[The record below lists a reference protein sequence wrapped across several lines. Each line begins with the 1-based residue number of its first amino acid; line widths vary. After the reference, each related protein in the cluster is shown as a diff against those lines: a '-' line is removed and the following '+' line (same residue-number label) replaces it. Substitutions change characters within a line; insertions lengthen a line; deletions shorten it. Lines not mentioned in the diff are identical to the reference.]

1 MKYNYIESSDGVIN
15 EGYIGQINHKFKQ
28 NANQKFKKHIS
39 ETKWST
45 SESQYTESSSG
56 PIEKSPVVHL
66 GYPRNTRNDKINVSQ
81 WTSNVLGYTIV
92 FGFRYGASIFH

>member
-45 SESQYTESSSG
+45 SESKYTESSSG
-56 PIEKSPVVHL
+56 PGEILPVVHL
-66 GYPRNTRNDKINVSQ
+66 EQPRKTKRDTFNVQQ
-81 WTSNVLGYTIV
+81 WT
-92 FGFRYGASIFH
+92 

>member
-45 SESQYTESSSG
+45 SESKYTESSSG
-56 PIEKSPVVHL
+56 PGEKLPDATKSM
-66 GYPRNTRNDKINVSQ
+66 
-81 WTSNVLGYTIV
+81 
-92 FGFRYGASIFH
+92 FHNELQMY

>member
-39 ETKWST
+39 ETK
-45 SESQYTESSSG
+45 
-56 PIEKSPVVHL
+56 
-66 GYPRNTRNDKINVSQ
+66 
-81 WTSNVLGYTIV
+81 
-92 FGFRYGASIFH
+92 

>member
-39 ETKWST
+39 ET
-45 SESQYTESSSG
+45 SESKYTESSSG
-56 PIEKSPVVHL
+56 PGEILPVVHL
-66 GYPRNTRNDKINVSQ
+66 GYPRNTRQDKINVSQ
-81 WTSNVLGYTIV
+81 
-92 FGFRYGASIFH
+92 

>member
-39 ETKWST
+39 ETKRST
-45 SESQYTESSSG
+45 SESKYRKFIWFGMKNPHRQNG
-56 PIEKSPVVHL
+56 WP
-66 GYPRNTRNDKINVSQ
+66 
-81 WTSNVLGYTIV
+81 SNYHENI
-92 FGFRYGASIFH
+92 